1 MTADLY
7 DRQYRKIVELM
18 VLPQNGEK
26 TFETGGVRILLRRSG
41 DDVSAFDVSDGR
53 HRTPKELPV
62 ETRDGWVWVCV
73 ETCTD
78 S

>member
-1 MTADLY
+1 MAADLY

-18 VLPQNGEK
+18 ALPQNGEK
-26 TFETGGVRILLRRSG
+26 RFETGGVLLLLRRSG
-41 DDVSAFDVSDGR
+41 DEVSAFDVSDGR
-53 HRTPKELPV
+53 GREPIELPV

-73 ETCTD
+73 EAN